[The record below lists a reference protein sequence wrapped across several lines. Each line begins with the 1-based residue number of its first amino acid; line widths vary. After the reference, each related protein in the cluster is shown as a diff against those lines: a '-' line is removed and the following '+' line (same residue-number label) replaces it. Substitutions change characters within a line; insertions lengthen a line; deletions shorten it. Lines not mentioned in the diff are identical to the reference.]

1 MSIQARAL
9 VKYVR
14 TSPYKLRPLAAVVR
28 GNNVEQALAW
38 LRANA
43 TQRTRPIE
51 KIIFS
56 AFANAKVKHGEV
68 TMRELVIKEIK
79 VDQGPTITYFK
90 PGAMGR
96 ANPQRKRMSHIEV
109 VVEKPSQQQPTEQK
123 AQ

>member
-1 MSIQARAL
+1 MSIQASAT
-9 VKYVR
+9 VKFVR
-14 TSPYKLRPLAAVVR
+14 TSPHKLRPLAAVVR

-38 LRANA
+38 LRAHA

-56 AFANAKVKHGEV
+56 AFSNAKDKHSEV

-79 VDQGPTITYFK
+79 VDQGPTVTYFK

-96 ANPQRKRMSHIEV
+96 ANPQRKRMSHIAV
-109 VVEKPSQQQPTEQK
+109 VVEKPAQQANERK
-123 AQ
+123 AQQ